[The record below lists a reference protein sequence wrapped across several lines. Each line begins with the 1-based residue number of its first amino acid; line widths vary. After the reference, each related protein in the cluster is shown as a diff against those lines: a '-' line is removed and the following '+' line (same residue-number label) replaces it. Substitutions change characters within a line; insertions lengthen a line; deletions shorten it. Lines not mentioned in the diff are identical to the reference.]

1 MSTENSDLNSVKT
14 LSQLWVATAHLPL
27 SCWSW
32 FQSSIMLKWANKNKG
47 KYNNHGLGSTSFSV
61 GQNLTVEIWVW
72 EKVSGGASNRV
83 CAWMWVAWVQN
94 PSLPFSLKGKS
105 LSHDSA
111 AAASERSREMK
122 APDPGP
128 QRGATEKVGGNR
140 GLQRSEEIREEGY
153 SEDHALPWA
162 EHTHAHKHTCR
173 IHTPYKGLRVDAN
186 NNAATIQSLGQT
198 KFILETSLCRPHML
212 IANVLT
218 FKGL

>member
-1 MSTENSDLNSVKT
+1 MDCGLRLFLLGKT
-14 LSQLWVATAHLPL
+14 LQGRSGFENR
-27 SCWSW
+27 
-32 FQSSIMLKWANKNKG
+32 FQEEQAIGSV
-47 KYNNHGLGSTSFSV
+47 LG
-61 GQNLTVEIWVW
+61 
-72 EKVSGGASNRV
+72 

-94 PSLPFSLKGKS
+94 PSLPFRLKGKS

-111 AAASERSREMK
+111 AAASEHSREMK

-128 QRGATEKVGGNR
+128 QRGATEKVGRNR

-153 SEDHALPWA
+153 SEDRALPWA

-198 KFILETSLCRPHML
+198 KFSLEASLCRPHML

-218 FKGL
+218 F